1 MSDGIHLTD
10 YHNKVTQWLADNLPW
25 LKSVESYPETQTAL
39 VTPCAFFAVMDWER
53 SEYQPMNGQM
63 AVTLNCEILAVL
75 GMADAQYQ
83 LEVRNAAMAIG
94 LKVEEA
100 RFGMPIEPAV
110 FVSAEPDAFNPEL
123 DDYAV
128 WSIRFNQDVEVGEDV
143 FKPEGLTPSTV
154 KVGFSPDIGN
164 ANEDKYEQVVPD
176 E

>member
-10 YHNKVTQWLADNLPW
+10 YHESVKQWLTQELPW
-25 LKSVESYPETQTAL
+25 VQSIDDYPETETEL
-39 VTPCAFFAVMDWER
+39 LTPCVFFAVTDWER
-53 SEYQPMNGQM
+53 AEIQPMNGQM

-94 LKVEEA
+94 LKVEQA

-128 WSIRFNQDVEVGEDV
+128 WSIRFNQDVEVGEDA
-143 FKPEGLTPSTV
+143 FQPEGLTPSTI
-154 KVGFSPDIGN
+154 KVGFSPEIGQ
-164 ANEDKYEQVVPD
+164 ANEDKYVQVVPN

>member
-1 MSDGIHLTD
+1 MSDGIHLTE
-10 YHNKVTQWLADNLPW
+10 YHDKVTQWLIDNLPW
-25 LKSVESYPETQTAL
+25 LKSVECYPETQTAF
-39 VTPCAFFAVMDWER
+39 VTPCAFVAVMDWER
-53 SEYQPMNGQM
+53 AENQPMNGQL

-94 LKVEEA
+94 LKVEQA

-128 WSIRFNQDVEVGEDV
+128 WAIRFNQDVEVGVDA
-143 FKPEGLTPSTV
+143 FTPEGLTPSTI
-154 KVGFSPDIGN
+154 KVGFSPEIGQ
-164 ANEDKYEQVVPD
+164 ANEDKYVQVVPD